1 MGNIQKQYK
10 QIAVPQLQKQFGYR
24 TPLAVPRI
32 LKVVINVGT
41 GKMRDNKDA
50 IEMIERHMALIT
62 AQKLSPRS
70 AKKAVA
76 SFKSRQGMTVGYAAT
91 LRGARMFDFLDRLVH
106 FAIPRMRDFRGIPL
120 RSIDHGGNLT
130 VGIREHIVFPEMIGE
145 DIRAI
150 FGLEAT
156 IVTNAKTREEAVAM
170 FRLLG
175 FPLQK

>member
-1 MGNIQKQYK
+1 MKSIQEQYR
-10 QIAVPQLQKQFGYR
+10 QIAVSQLQKQFGCQ

-32 LKVVINVGT
+32 LKVVVNVGT
-41 GKMRDNKDA
+41 GKMRDKKDA
-50 IEMIERHMALIT
+50 IETVERHMAFIT
-62 AQKLSPRS
+62 AQKPSPRS

-76 SFKSRQGMTVGYAAT
+76 SFKSRQGMTVGYAVT

-120 RSIDHGGNLT
+120 RAMDHGGNLT

-145 DIRAI
+145 DIHTI

-156 IVTNAKTREEAVAM
+156 IVTNAKTPEEAVAL